1 MRVHW
6 AWIAVGFAAG
16 AYLWPKVGS
25 KVTGAAKKAG

>member
-6 AWIAVGFAAG
+6 AWVAVGFAAG

-25 KVTGAAKKAG
+25 KITSKAK

>member
-6 AWIAVGFAAG
+6 GFVLVGFAAG

-25 KVTGAAKKAG
+25 KLTGAAKGR